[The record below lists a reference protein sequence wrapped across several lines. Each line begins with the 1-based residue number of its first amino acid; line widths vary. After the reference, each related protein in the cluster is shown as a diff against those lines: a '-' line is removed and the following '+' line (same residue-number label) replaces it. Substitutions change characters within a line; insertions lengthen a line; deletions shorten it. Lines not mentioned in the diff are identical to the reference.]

1 MCRAD
6 VSMCRADVEPHTQE
20 AVAHLLRDI
29 AQSLADQENADL
41 ARIRIGPVDFG
52 SPDKSELTA

>member
-6 VSMCRADVEPHTQE
+6 LEPQARE
-20 AVAHLLRDI
+20 PVAHLLRDI
-29 AQSLADQENADL
+29 AHSLADQENVDV

-52 SPDKSELTA
+52 SPDKSEITA